1 MNCQYCKEEIQDGA
15 IKCKHCGSMQ
25 SGPEMTQ
32 SEPSAFSYFVKAFK
46 KYVDF
51 SGRARRREYWFFIL
65 FYLLISFGLGILDSI
80 MGTFSQEASM
90 GFLGTLFAL
99 ASFLPSLAVAVRR
112 LHDINRSG
120 WWMLIALVPLVGAI
134 VLLVFFCQDSKES
147 NGFGQ
152 SPKLQQAQA

>member
-25 SGPEMTQ
+25 SGTEMAQ
-32 SEPSAFSYFVKAFK
+32 SEPNAFGCFVKAFK
-46 KYVDF
+46 RYVDF

-65 FYLLISFGLGILDSI
+65 FYLLISFVLGILDSI
-80 MGTFSQEASM
+80 MGTFSQEAGM

-99 ASFLPSLAVAVRR
+99 ASFLPGLAVSVRR
-112 LHDINRSG
+112 LHDTNRSG
-120 WWMLIALVPLVGAI
+120 WWMLIGLVPLVGAI
-134 VLLVFFCQDSKES
+134 VLLVFFCQDSKEN

-152 SPKLQQAQA
+152 NPKLRQAQA